1 MSTHHLSG
9 LAAWLVQRLSAIYMV
24 LFTVVIGGAVLI
36 IPEFDYALWLALFAQ
51 PVVAVATT
59 IFFLSLLL
67 HSWVGI
73 RDVILDYA
81 GQSPSMRLLL
91 LSLLGIWLI
100 GLGVWVI
107 RIMLRVMLL

>member
-1 MSTHHLSG
+1 MSSHHLSG
-9 LAAWLVQRLSAIYMV
+9 LTAWLVQRLSAVYMAF
-24 LFTVVIGGAVLI
+24 FTVVVGGAVLI
-36 IPEFDYALWLALFAQ
+36 IPEFDFELWRALFAQ
-51 PVVAVATT
+51 PLVAIATT

-67 HSWVGI
+67 HAWVGG

-81 GQSPSMRLLL
+81 GQFPAARLLL

>member
-9 LAAWLVQRLSAIYMV
+9 MTAWLVQRLSAVYMV
-24 LFTVVIGGAVLI
+24 LFTVVIGGAMLI
-36 IPEFDYALWLALFAQ
+36 VPEFDYERWRALFAQ

-67 HSWVGI
+67 HIWVGI
-73 RDVILDYA
+73 RDVLLDYV
-81 GQSPSMRLLL
+81 GQVPSMRLVL

-100 GLGVWVI
+100 GLGVWVM